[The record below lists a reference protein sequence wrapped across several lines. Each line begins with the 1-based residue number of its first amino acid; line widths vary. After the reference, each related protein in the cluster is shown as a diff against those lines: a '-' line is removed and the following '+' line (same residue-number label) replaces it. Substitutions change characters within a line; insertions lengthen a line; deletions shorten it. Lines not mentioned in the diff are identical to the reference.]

1 MERILQID
9 KFRNLGFKQ
18 RERLVLNTSLE
29 KGKMGNLIVMVGAN
43 NSGKSNVLDALLS
56 FGKQKIEDRD
66 ITTLSYEEEYR
77 KPSLALVTKDAEE
90 IYSYEIT
97 YGENTPKINYPA
109 DKKKNKAELVTYLN
123 DIIAVLKPFKENLQ
137 QFIEIETKMSN
148 KLTIEE
154 LLDLENQL
162 NSIIEGTYNTRQY
175 NSNDRNAW
183 NTIVNE
189 LAIRVPKVR
198 ELVNRSSGKNNDLD
212 RLNTLYEEK
221 YSIKF
226 FPNII
231 SYTERKFTNNDLK
244 VSYQYLDRSEFFTAI
259 LKAINVKKE
268 EIINAYNTFNTTG
281 NKGVLK
287 DLENKLNKK
296 LKTISKRF
304 NDLYFLEEDAY
315 KFTFDFESNQI
326 NFIMYRNGLSMTLDY
341 QSTGFKWFFNLYFD
355 FLCGKELN
363 AGDIVVMDEPAIN
376 LHPAGQIELR
386 KFLKE
391 FAIRNDIVII
401 LATHTP
407 FLVDLDYLDEIRVVS
422 INENEAVISNDFST
436 IDLED
441 PDSLKP
447 IKQAFVIENHIL
459 YDPDKTLVFVEGITD
474 YNYMVAFKHLFDE
487 NDIMFLPIKGVG
499 KYNSDGF
506 KEKQQAISVQLSKIK
521 KNHPILMVDADGA
534 GKSMKTINKD
544 SNLDVFMLSE
554 VNEQFKTIE
563 NLFSQD
569 DLKTLGII
577 DENGRYV
584 KKSST
589 SASLKT
595 HIMTANLSDETKNN
609 FAKLFK
615 FINES
620 L

>member
-1 MERILQID
+1 MERILQIE
-9 KFRNLGFKQ
+9 KYRNLGFKQ
-18 RERLVLNTSLE
+18 KERLVLNTSLE

-43 NSGKSNVLDALLS
+43 NSGKSNVLDALIS
-56 FGKQKIEDRD
+56 FGKHKIEDRD

-77 KPSLALVTKDAEE
+77 KPSLALVTKDDDE

-123 DIIAVLKPFKENLQ
+123 DIVAVLKPFRENLQ
-137 QFIEIETKMSN
+137 QFIEIETKISN

-154 LLDLENQL
+154 LLDLETQL
-162 NSIIEGTYNTRQY
+162 NSIIENVYNNRQY

-189 LAIRVPKVR
+189 LVTKVSKVR
-198 ELVNRSSGKNNDLD
+198 ELFNRSSGKNHDWE
-212 RLNTLYEEK
+212 RLSAKYQDK
-221 YSIKF
+221 YSINF
-226 FPNII
+226 LPNII

-244 VSYQYLDRSEFFTAI
+244 VGYQYLDRSTFFTAI

-376 LHPAGQIELR
+376 LHPAGQVELR

-459 YDPDKTLVFVEGITD
+459 YDQDKTLVFVEGITD
-474 YNYMVAFKHLFDE
+474 YNYMVAFKHLFGE
-487 NDIMFLPIKGVG
+487 KDIIFLPIKGVG

-506 KEKQQAISVQLSKIK
+506 KEKQQAISVHLSQIK

-577 DENGRYV
+577 DESGRYV

-589 SASLKT
+589 SASFKT
-595 HIMTANLSDETKNN
+595 HIMTATLSDETKNN
-609 FAKLFK
+609 FANLFK
-615 FINES
+615 YINEA

>member
-9 KFRNLGFKQ
+9 KYRNLGFKQ
-18 RERLVLNTSLE
+18 KARLVLNTSLE

-43 NSGKSNVLDALLS
+43 NSGKSNVLDALIS
-56 FGKQKIEDRD
+56 FGKQKIEGRD

-77 KPSLALVTKDAEE
+77 KPSLALVTKDADE

-97 YGENTPKINYPA
+97 YGENVPKINYPA
-109 DKKKNKAELVTYLN
+109 DKKKCKAELVTYLN
-123 DIIAVLKPFKENLQ
+123 NIVTILKPFKVDLQ
-137 QFIEIETKMSN
+137 ELIKIESKISN
-148 KLTIEE
+148 KLSIEE
-154 LLDLENQL
+154 LLDLETQL
-162 NSIIEGTYNTRQY
+162 NGIIEDVYNNRQY

-183 NTIVNE
+183 NTIVDK
-189 LAIRVPKVR
+189 LATTVPKVT
-198 ELVNRSSGKNNDLD
+198 ELFNRASGRNQDLE
-212 RLNTLYEEK
+212 RLNSKYEEK
-221 YSIKF
+221 YSINF
-226 FPNII
+226 FPSII

-244 VSYQYLDRSEFFTAI
+244 AGYQYLDRSEFFSAI
-259 LKAINVKKE
+259 LKAMNVKKE
-268 EIINAYNTFNTTG
+268 EIINAYNTFNATG

-296 LKTISKRF
+296 LKSISKRF
-304 NDLYFLEEDAY
+304 NDLYFLEEEAY

-355 FLCGKELN
+355 FLCRKELN

-376 LHPAGQIELR
+376 LHPAGQVELR

-407 FLVDLDYLDEIRVVS
+407 FLVVLDYLDEIRVVS
-422 INENEAVISNDFST
+422 INENEAIINNDFST

-447 IKQAFVIENHIL
+447 IKEAFVIENHIL

-474 YNYMVAFKHLFDE
+474 YNYMVAFKHLFGE
-487 NDIMFLPIKGVG
+487 KDIIFLPIKGVG

-506 KEKQQAISVQLSKIK
+506 KEKQYAISMQLSKIK
-521 KNHPILMVDADGA
+521 KNYPILMVDADGA
-534 GKSMKTINKD
+534 GKSMKTINND
-544 SNLDVFMLSE
+544 SNLKVFMLSE

-563 NLFSQD
+563 NLFSQN
-569 DLKTLGII
+569 DLKTLGLL

-595 HIMTANLSDETKNN
+595 HITTVNLSDETKNN
-609 FAKLFK
+609 FFNLFK
-615 FINES
+615 YINED